1 MKPFNTSD
9 IDGILKTHP
18 LTRKSFL
25 GTYPACVFPKTNKKV
40 YSFVSNTSD
49 HLDDG
54 SHWIGWMIDSDR
66 ATFFDSYGR
75 SPDDYTL
82 PHHFK
87 TFAKK
92 FRTVQF
98 TKRRIQGWNSVACG
112 YFCIH
117 FIYIFSLGLDYENFL
132 NDYSRSDFKRNDSI
146 VYGIVKSII

>member
-1 MKPFNTSD
+1 MRSFNTSD

-25 GTYPACVFPKTNKKV
+25 GPYPACVFPKTNKKV

-54 SHWIGWMIDSDR
+54 SHWIGWMIDTDC
-66 ATFFDSYGR
+66 ATDDS
-75 SPDDYTL
+75 TL
-82 PHHFK
+82 PHHSK

-98 TKRRIQGWNSVACG
+98 TKRRIQGLNSVACG

-117 FIYIFSLGLDYENFL
+117 FTYIFSWD
-132 NDYSRSDFKRNDSI
+132 
-146 VYGIVKSII
+146 

>member
-40 YSFVSNTSD
+40 YSSVSNTSD
-49 HLDDG
+49 HLDDC
-54 SHWIGWMIDSDR
+54 SHWIGWMIDSDH

-75 SPDDYTL
+75 SPDDSPL

-87 TFAKK
+87 KFAKK
-92 FRTVQF
+92 SELYNLPKEEFKVG
-98 TKRRIQGWNSVACG
+98 IALLVVISV
-112 YFCIH
+112 
-117 FIYIFSLGLDYENFL
+117 FILFIFVPWD
-132 NDYSRSDFKRNDSI
+132 
-146 VYGIVKSII
+146 

>member
-1 MKPFNTSD
+1 MRSFNTSD

-40 YSFVSNTSD
+40 FSFASNTSD

-54 SHWIGWMIDSDR
+54 SHWIGWMIDTDR
-66 ATFFDSYGR
+66 ATDDS
-75 SPDDYTL
+75 TL

-92 FRTVQF
+92 
-98 TKRRIQGWNSVACG
+98 IQNCTIYQKKNSR
-112 YFCIH
+112 F
-117 FIYIFSLGLDYENFL
+117 E
-132 NDYSRSDFKRNDSI
+132 
-146 VYGIVKSII
+146 